1 MELRHLR
8 YFMALAEEL
17 SFTRA
22 AGKVHVT
29 QSTLSHQI
37 KQLEDEIG
45 RPLFERTGRRVVM
58 TEAGKALLLRLDGV
72 LGVIDESVRAAKGS
86 GDAPSGSLRVATTP
100 TFSAGLMPACLAAF
114 MRQHESV
121 HVTVLELLAD
131 AAEAE
136 IESSRI
142 EVGIGYT
149 PSQRTGLSFEPL
161 YIEEMVLAVS
171 PRHELAGRRHLR
183 LAELHRQR
191 LILNTPQSATR
202 RMLEE
207 RLAAVNASPIV
218 VAEIDA
224 IQPTLELV
232 RAAGLGAIVSE
243 HVVSL
248 VPGVTAVPLEEPTPL
263 RTPGIVWKRDAR
275 ASVACRAFAA
285 TVRRTIARLKL
296 RPPVRAR
303 PGQDR

>member
-8 YFMALAEEL
+8 YFVALAEEL
-17 SFTRA
+17 NFTRA
-22 AGKVHVT
+22 AAKVHVT

-45 RPLFERTGRRVVM
+45 RALFERTGRRVVM
-58 TEAGKALLLRLDGV
+58 TEAGESMLMRLEGV
-72 LGVIDESVRAAKGS
+72 LRVIDDSVRVAKGAGAS
-86 GDAPSGSLRVATTP
+86 PSGSLRVATTP
-100 TFSAGLMPACLAAF
+100 SFNAGLMPACLAAF
-114 MRQHESV
+114 LRQHETV
-121 HVTVLELLAD
+121 HVTLIERLAD
-131 AAEAE
+131 AVETE
-136 IESSRI
+136 IEAGRI
-142 EVGIGYT
+142 DIGIGYM

-207 RLAAVNASPIV
+207 RLAAVNASPVV

-224 IQPTLELV
+224 IQPALELV
-232 RAAGLGAIVSE
+232 RASGLATIVSE
-243 HVVSL
+243 HVVHL
-248 VPGVTAVPLEEPTPL
+248 VPGVQAVPLDEPTPL
-263 RTPGIVWKRDAR
+263 SSPWSSPRSRSG
-275 ASVACRAFAA
+275 
-285 TVRRTIARLKL
+285 
-296 RPPVRAR
+296 
-303 PGQDR
+303 